1 MAGAAPPAGSPSP
14 KTRVVIVTGL
24 SGGGKSTALRALED
38 LDYFC
43 ADNLPLPLVEPCMAL
58 LDDKRDRVALG
69 IDARQ
74 GDLLGSFKEVVRK
87 LRQRHDV
94 EVLFLDADDDL
105 LVRRFSETRRR
116 HPLAGDDL
124 RAGIAKEREIL
135 RPLRE
140 NAEAFVDTTSLNVH
154 QLKGIIQERYG
165 RAEGGLSV
173 TMLSF
178 GFKHGLP
185 AEADVVIDVRF
196 LPNPYFV
203 EALSALSGN
212 DATVASFVLDS
223 PETQEFLDRT
233 TDWLAHALPRYE
245 REGKA
250 YLTIA
255 VGCTGGRHRS
265 VAVANVL
272 ARRLGHG
279 RKITVRHR
287 DLERGGAA

>member
-1 MAGAAPPAGSPSP
+1 L
-14 KTRVVIVTGL
+14 RVVIVTGL

-43 ADNLPLPLVEPCMAL
+43 ADNLPLPLVEPCLAL
-58 LDDKRDRVALG
+58 LEAGAKDKVALG

-74 GDLLGSFKEVVRK
+74 GELLGSFRDVVRK
-87 LRQRHDV
+87 LRERHQV

-105 LVRRFSETRRR
+105 LVRRYSETRRR

-124 RAGIAKEREIL
+124 RAGIKREREVL
-135 RPLRE
+135 RSLRE
-140 NAEAFVDTTSLNVH
+140 NAEAFVDTTALNVH

-165 RAEGGLSV
+165 RAEGGLSA
-173 TMLSF
+173 TILSF

-212 DATVASFVLDS
+212 DETVSRFVLAS
-223 PETQEFLDRT
+223 PEAREFMERT
-233 TDWLAHALPRYE
+233 TDYLAYALPRYE

-265 VAVANVL
+265 VAVANEL
-272 ARRLGHG
+272 ARRLGG
-279 RKITVRHR
+279 DRKFTVRHR

>member
-1 MAGAAPPAGSPSP
+1 V
-14 KTRVVIVTGL
+14 RVVVVTGL
-24 SGGGKSTALRALED
+24 SGGGKSTTLRALED

-43 ADNLPLPLVEPCMAL
+43 VDNLPLPLVEPCLEL
-58 LDDKRDRVALG
+58 LAGQAEGASGKVALG

-74 GDLLGSFKEVVRK
+74 GALLASFRDTLARLRK
-87 LRQRHDV
+87 HHQV

-105 LVRRFSETRRR
+105 LVRRYSETRRR

-124 RAGIAKEREIL
+124 RAGIVRERDLL

-173 TMLSF
+173 TLLSF

-185 AEADVVIDVRF
+185 AEADLVIDVRF
-196 LPNPYFV
+196 MPNPYFV
-203 EALSALSGN
+203 EALSALSGL
-212 DATVASFVLDS
+212 DETVAGFVLAS
-223 PETQEFLDRT
+223 PEAQEFMDRT
-233 TDWLAHALPRYE
+233 ADYLAYTLPRYQ

-265 VAVANVL
+265 VAVVREL
-272 ARRLGHG
+272 AKRLQDRWHL
-279 RKITVRHR
+279 IVRHR